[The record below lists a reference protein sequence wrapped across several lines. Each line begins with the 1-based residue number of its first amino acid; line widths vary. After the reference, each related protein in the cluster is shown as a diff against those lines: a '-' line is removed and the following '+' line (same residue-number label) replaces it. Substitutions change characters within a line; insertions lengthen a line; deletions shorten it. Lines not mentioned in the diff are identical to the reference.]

1 MRLLLIEGA
10 PYSGKSTIAQHV
22 ALRCTTPGT
31 TARWF
36 HEREP
41 DHPVFQFAHLNELL
55 RFEPDQLEEA
65 LMAGWRALTP
75 MPRLNVLVLDG
86 TLMNLTI
93 GLMVA
98 MELPENRIRRVFGD
112 IVEVLQPFEPTLV
125 QLTYPDVDQW
135 LRTVSAQRGAHW
147 IHVMHTLLAQTPFAR
162 AHAATSNA
170 APPDAPPPG
179 TPARSAEMGLL
190 RAFYAR
196 LMGLMSD
203 LPELW
208 LGQHADVAVEDEDWR
223 RVRQDVM
230 AVLGYP
236 RVTPTAISVSALLR
250 CAGQFR
256 SLNTRRDVTV
266 TTDGQALF
274 LQHQD
279 HVVSPLIH
287 TGDGQSHLVEGYP
300 SIVTFDANRSD
311 QSPRFH
317 MRSTLHN
324 DRLVT
329 DTFCRVTAS

>member
-1 MRLLLIEGA
+1 
-10 PYSGKSTIAQHV
+10 
-22 ALRCTTPGT
+22 
-31 TARWF
+31 
-36 HEREP
+36 
-41 DHPVFQFAHLNELL
+41 
-55 RFEPDQLEEA
+55 
-65 LMAGWRALTP
+65 

-112 IVEVLQPFEPTLV
+112 IVEVLKPFEPTLV

-170 APPDAPPPG
+170 PPPDAAPPDAAPPG

-300 SIVTFDANRSD
+300 TIVTFDADRSA